1 METNKR
7 LTRPSRLVELD
18 KFEAIKV
25 RMDLNQ
31 KLMSGSCAFSKP
43 LDLTFSEPEIQV
55 LKVIAIERFSVNTL
69 LRKQAIY
76 ALGKQKSVETIDE
89 LMQLAQMEHE
99 ENVIRCEALQAIHTI
114 SPRVGRVVMEK
125 MLTAGVPD
133 LSLFIV
139 RYLSQSGEPEGKA
152 VVDRF
157 LALKKNLR
165 IRRAWEQTA
174 KPTGQHIAPKPDR
187 NLNGR
192 LH

>member
-1 METNKR
+1 METTR
-7 LTRPSRLVELD
+7 PLTRPSRLVELD
-18 KFEAIKV
+18 KFEAIKI

-55 LKVIAIERFSVNTL
+55 LKVMATERFSVNTL

-76 ALGKQKSVETIDE
+76 ALGKHKSVETIDE
-89 LMQLAQMEHE
+89 LMRLAQTDHE

-114 SPRVGRVVMEK
+114 SPEVGRVVMEK

-139 RYLSQSGEPEGKA
+139 RYLSQSGEPEGKQM
-152 VVDRF
+152 VDRF

-165 IRRAWEQTA
+165 IRRALEQVS
-174 KPTGQHIAPKPDR
+174 KPAGKHRAPKPDR
-187 NLNGR
+187 NLNGQ